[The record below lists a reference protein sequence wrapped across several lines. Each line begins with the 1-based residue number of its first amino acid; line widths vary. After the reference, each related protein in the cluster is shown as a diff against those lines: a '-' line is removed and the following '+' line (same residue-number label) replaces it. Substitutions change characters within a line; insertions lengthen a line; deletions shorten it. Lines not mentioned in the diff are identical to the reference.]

1 MVRFFNQKEEVIKIE
16 LTPFGKE
23 QFSKGIFSPSFYAFY
38 DGSIIY
44 DGEYANISETQ
55 NQITNRIITETPK
68 LKPNTKFST
77 ERGSVYSLMTANNR
91 DTLVQNVSSSA
102 PYMRTLGSSDPNSEY
117 LPSWSVE
124 VLDLSDLGLNSG
136 ILYKMDN
143 TIPQMSATLNIDYR
157 QTEEGILDLIGSDS
171 LLLDVQEFNTI
182 FKTNGN
188 FDIEVYKTNEQD
200 GGQIESLGFINR
212 HSQDFDNLSNQVDP
226 YVLANTLSGDNE
238 EIVRGFPI
246 LNESYVEF
254 YLDISTDS
262 EISFIRTPAN
272 SSLYKRNKDATPQD
286 PCDVLDTLPAGYNIS

>member
-1 MVRFFNQKEEVIKIE
+1 MVRFFNQKEEVINIE

-23 QFSKGIFSPSFYAFY
+23 QFSKGIFSPAFYAFY

-44 DGEYANISETQ
+44 DGEYVNITETQ
-55 NQITNRIITETPK
+55 NQITNRITTETPK

-77 ERGSVYSLMTANNR
+77 NPGSVYSMMTANDR

-102 PYMRTLGSSDPNSEY
+102 PFIRTLGSSDPNSEY
-117 LPSWSVE
+117 LPSWNIE
-124 VLDLSDLGLNSG
+124 VLDLSDVGLNSG
-136 ILYKMDN
+136 VLYKMDN

-157 QTEEGILDLIGSDS
+157 RSEEGILDLIGSDT
-171 LLLDVQEFNTI
+171 LLLDVQELNTI

-188 FDIEVYKTNEQD
+188 FDIEVYKANED
-200 GGQIESLGFINR
+200 DSQIQSLGFINR
-212 HSQDFDNLSNQVDP
+212 DSQDFNNLSSQADP
-226 YVLANTLSGDNE
+226 YVLSNTLNGNNE
-238 EIVRGFPI
+238 QIVQGFPV

-262 EISFIRTPAN
+262 EISFVNTPAN